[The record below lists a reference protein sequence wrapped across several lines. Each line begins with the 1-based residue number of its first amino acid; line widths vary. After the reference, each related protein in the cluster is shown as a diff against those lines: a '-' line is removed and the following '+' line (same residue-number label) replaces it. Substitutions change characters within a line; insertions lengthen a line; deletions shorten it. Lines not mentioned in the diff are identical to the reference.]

1 VVGVAEAVV
10 VVAVVEVER
19 EEWVEVDGAEVDGAI
34 AAVDH
39 RSQEEDM
46 AVVVAGRRAFPV
58 HRALHGQVLAGLA
71 EWLRTGMSEV
81 AI

>member
-1 VVGVAEAVV
+1 MAGVAEAVV

-19 EEWVEVDGAEVDGAI
+19 EEWVEVDGAI

-39 RSQEEDM
+39 RSREEDT
-46 AVVVAGRRAFPV
+46 AVVVAFPGRRASLG
-58 HRALHGQVLAGLA
+58 HRALRGQVVAAPA

>member
-1 VVGVAEAVV
+1 MAGVAEA
-10 VVAVVEVER
+10 VEVER
-19 EEWVEVDGAEVDGAI
+19 EEWVEVDGAI

-39 RSQEEDM
+39 RSREEDT
-46 AVVVAGRRAFPV
+46 AVVVAFPGRRASLG
-58 HRALHGQVLAGLA
+58 HRALRGQVVAAPA